1 MGRGG
6 KTARERKATEVEEVN
21 NVLNLTPQT
30 PCPCYCKASKDGKG
44 GGRGEESNGRTL
56 EWKWSQAAKKRGVFL
71 FFLFSSA

>member
-6 KTARERKATEVEEVN
+6 KTAREKKATEVEEVN

-44 GGRGEESNGRTL
+44 GGRGEE
-56 EWKWSQAAKKRGVFL
+56 
-71 FFLFSSA
+71 